1 MEKRKLTEKMLHYLA
16 EQYPSKEAVYEK
28 IIHLKSHLSL
38 PKPTEHFVSDLHGE
52 YAAFFHIVNNC
63 SGVIREKVD
72 YVFSRRMTRDER
84 AEFCT
89 LIYYPREKMD
99 EILPGISDQSEWY
112 RINISR
118 LIELA
123 KFMSY
128 KYTASTVRSKI
139 PDKFQSVVIELIGTY
154 PELDGAQAVY
164 HDELLDTIIQI
175 EAGDEFIEVL
185 SSLVKRLAVSRL
197 HIVGDFFDRGNRP
210 DAILNLLMRRQAV
223 DIQWG
228 NHDVLWMGAALG
240 SEVCIAGVVRNSLH
254 YNNTDVLERGYG
266 ISLRS
271 LMSFATKL
279 YPDDPPVKAAERAIS
294 IMMFKLEGQ
303 MIQRNPDFKMQNQLR
318 LGEVDFHSSYALLS
332 DGESYQLNN
341 SYFPTINADAVSPY
355 DLIDD
360 EQNVI
365 DDLKSYFVES
375 HMLQTHL
382 DYLYRKGSV
391 YKCYNG
397 NLLFHACVPL
407 NDDGSFRQVTF
418 EGQTYSGR
426 SYFDYV
432 DRRVRRA
439 FLKRE
444 QNDLDFM
451 YFLWCGLLSPITGRE
466 VKTFERTF
474 ISDEKTWKEPSDP
487 YYRLIDDE
495 AICEKILV
503 EFGLN
508 PKRGHI
514 INGHV
519 PVLVKEGQSPTKANG
534 KVIVIDG
541 GFSEAYHKKTGIS
554 GYTLIS
560 NSRGLRLLQHQQIA
574 DVRAA
579 LRDNQDI
586 ESVSEQV
593 ELQAYSTTI
602 GDTDNGNELKE
613 TIDDLLL
620 LLHAYR
626 TGELVDTE

>member
-1 MEKRKLTEKMLHYLA
+1 MLRYLA
-16 EQYPSKEAVYEK
+16 DQYPSKEAVYEQ
-28 IIHLKSHLSL
+28 IIHLKSQLAL

-52 YAAFFHIVNNC
+52 FAAFFHIVNNC

-72 YVFSRRMTRDER
+72 HVFNRRLTREER

-89 LIYYPREKMD
+89 LIYYPREKME
-99 EILPGISDQSEWY
+99 EILPAINDPSEWY
-112 RINISR
+112 RITISR

-139 PDKFQSVVIELIGTY
+139 PDKFQSIVVELIGTY

-164 HDELLDTIIQI
+164 HDELLETIIEI
-175 EAGDEFIEVL
+175 EAGGEFIEVL
-185 SSLVKRLAVSRL
+185 SDLIKRLAVSRL

-210 DAILNLLMRRQAV
+210 DEILNLLMRRHAV

-240 SEVCIAGVVRNSLH
+240 SEVCIAAVVRNSLH

-271 LMSFATKL
+271 LMSFAAKL
-279 YPDDPPVKAAERAIS
+279 YPDDEPVKAAERAVS

-303 MIQRNPDFKMQNQLR
+303 MIQRNPDFKMENQLR
-318 LGEVDFHSSYALLS
+318 LGEVDFQSSYALLS

-341 SYFPTINADAVSPY
+341 SYFPTITEDITSPY
-355 DLIDD
+355 ELIAD
-360 EQNVI
+360 EQSVI

-375 HMLQTHL
+375 HMLRRHL
-382 DYLYRKGSV
+382 EYLYRKGAV

-418 EGQTYSGR
+418 EGKTYSGR
-426 SYFDYV
+426 AYFDYV
-432 DRRVRRA
+432 DARVRRA

-444 QNDLDFM
+444 QCDLDFM

-474 ISDEKTWKEPSDP
+474 ISDEQTWKEPSDP
-487 YYRLIDDE
+487 YYRLIDDA
-495 AICEKILV
+495 AIVEKILI
-503 EFGLN
+503 EFGLD

-519 PVLVKEGQSPTKANG
+519 PVLVKEGQSPTRAGG

-579 LRDNQDI
+579 LRDNRDI
-586 ESVSEQV
+586 ESVSEQI

-602 GDTDNGNELKE
+602 GDTDNGRSVKE
-613 TIDDLLL
+613 TLDDLLL

-626 TGELVDTE
+626 TGEVV

>member
-1 MEKRKLTEKMLHYLA
+1 MLHYLA
-16 EQYPSKEAVYEK
+16 EQYPSKEAVYEQ
-28 IIHLKSHLSL
+28 IIHLKSQLSL

-72 YVFSRRMTRDER
+72 NVFNRRLTKEER

-89 LIYYPREKMD
+89 LIYYPREKM
-99 EILPGISDQSEWY
+99 EELLPTVCDQYEWY

-128 KYTASTVRSKI
+128 KYTAQKVRSKI
-139 PDKFQSVVIELIGTY
+139 PEKFQSVVIELIGTY
-154 PELDGAQAVY
+154 PELDGAQALY
-164 HDELLDTIIQI
+164 HDELLNTIIQI
-175 EAGDEFIEVL
+175 DAGAEFIEVL
-185 SSLVKRLAVSRL
+185 CSLVKRLAVSRL

-210 DAILNLLMRRQAV
+210 DAIINLLMQRHAV

-240 SEVCIAGVVRNSLH
+240 SEVCIAAVVRNSLH

-266 ISLRS
+266 ISLRA

-360 EQNVI
+360 EQSVI

-382 DYLYRKGSV
+382 DYLYRKGAV

-418 EGQTYSGR
+418 EGETFSGK

-444 QNDLDFM
+444 QSDLDFM

-495 AICEKILV
+495 SIVEKILI
-503 EFGLN
+503 EFGLD

-519 PVLVKEGQSPTKANG
+519 PVLVKEGETPTKARG

-593 ELQAYSTTI
+593 ELQAYSTTVA
-602 GDTDNGNELKE
+602 DTDKGKAIQE
-613 TIDDLLL
+613 TVDDLLL

-626 TGELVDTE
+626 TGELVDAE

>member
-1 MEKRKLTEKMLHYLA
+1 MLHYLA
-16 EQYPSKEAVYEK
+16 DQYPSKEAVYEE
-28 IIHLKSHLSL
+28 IIHLKSQLAL

-52 YAAFFHIVNNC
+52 FAAFFHIVNNC

-72 YVFSRRMTRDER
+72 HVFNRRLTREER

-89 LIYYPREKMD
+89 LIYYPREKME
-99 EILPGISDQSEWY
+99 EILPSISDPSEWC
-112 RINISR
+112 RITISR

-139 PDKFQSVVIELIGTY
+139 PDKFQSIVIELIGTY

-164 HDELLDTIIQI
+164 HDELLETIIDI
-175 EAGDEFIEVL
+175 EAGGEFIEVL
-185 SSLVKRLAVSRL
+185 CALVKRLAVSRL

-210 DAILNLLMRRQAV
+210 DEILNLLMQRHSV

-271 LMSFATKL
+271 LMSFASKL
-279 YPDDPPVKAAERAIS
+279 YPDDPPVKAAERAVS

-303 MIQRNPDFKMQNQLR
+303 MIQRNPDFKMENQLR
-318 LGEVDFHSSYALLS
+318 LGEVDFQSSYALLS

-341 SYFPTINADAVSPY
+341 SYFPTITEDITSPY
-355 DLIDD
+355 DLTID
-360 EQNVI
+360 EQSVI

-375 HMLQTHL
+375 HMLRRHL
-382 DYLYRKGSV
+382 DYLYRKGAV

-426 SYFDYV
+426 AYFDYV
-432 DRRVRRA
+432 DARVRRA

-444 QNDLDFM
+444 QCDLDFM

-495 AICEKILV
+495 TVCEKILL
-503 EFGLN
+503 EFGLD

-519 PVLVKEGQSPTKANG
+519 PVLVKEGESPTKARG

-560 NSRGLRLLQHQQIA
+560 NSRGLRLLQHQQMT
-574 DVRAA
+574 
-579 LRDNQDI
+579 Q
-586 ESVSEQV
+586 
-593 ELQAYSTTI
+593 
-602 GDTDNGNELKE
+602 
-613 TIDDLLL
+613 
-620 LLHAYR
+620 
-626 TGELVDTE
+626 

>member
-1 MEKRKLTEKMLHYLA
+1 MLHYLA
-16 EQYPSKEAVYEK
+16 DQYPSKEAVYEE
-28 IIHLKSHLSL
+28 IIHLKSQLKL

-52 YAAFFHIVNNC
+52 FAAFFHIVNNC

-72 YVFSRRMTRDER
+72 HVFNRRLTREER

-89 LIYYPREKMD
+89 LIYYPREKM
-99 EILPGISDQSEWY
+99 EELLPAINDPSEWY
-112 RINISR
+112 RITISR

-139 PDKFQSVVIELIGTY
+139 PDKFQSIIVELIGTY

-164 HDELLDTIIQI
+164 HDELLETIIDI
-175 EAGDEFIEVL
+175 EAGGEFIEVL
-185 SSLVKRLAVSRL
+185 CALVKRLAVSRL

-210 DAILNLLMRRQAV
+210 DEILNLLMKRHSV

-271 LMSFATKL
+271 LMSFASKL
-279 YPDDPPVKAAERAIS
+279 YPDDPPVKAAERAVS

-303 MIQRNPDFKMQNQLR
+303 MIRRNPDFKMENQLR
-318 LGEVDFHSSYALLS
+318 LGEVDFQSSYALLS

-341 SYFPTINADAVSPY
+341 SYFPTITEDISSPY
-355 DLIDD
+355 ELVA
-360 EQNVI
+360 EERSVI

-375 HMLQTHL
+375 HMLRRHL
-382 DYLYRKGSV
+382 EYLYRKGAV

-418 EGQTYSGR
+418 EGKTYSGR
-426 SYFDYV
+426 AYFDYV
-432 DRRVRRA
+432 DARVRRA

-444 QNDLDFM
+444 QCDLDFM

-495 AICEKILV
+495 TVCEKILL
-503 EFGLN
+503 EFGLD

-519 PVLVKEGQSPTKANG
+519 PVLVKEGESPTKARG

-579 LRDNQDI
+579 LRENRDI

-593 ELQAYSTTI
+593 ELQAYSTTV
-602 GDTDNGNELKE
+602 GDTDKGQAVKE
-613 TIDDLLL
+613 NIDDLLL

-626 TGELVDTE
+626 TGELV

>member
-1 MEKRKLTEKMLHYLA
+1 MLHYLA
-16 EQYPSKEAVYEK
+16 EQYPSKEAVYEQ
-28 IIHLKSHLSL
+28 IIHLKSQLSL

-72 YVFSRRMTRDER
+72 HVFGRRLTKEDR

-89 LIYYPREKMD
+89 LIYYPREKM
-99 EILPGISDQSEWY
+99 EEVLPTVDDQAEWY

-128 KYTASTVRSKI
+128 KYTASKVRSKI
-139 PDKFQSVVIELIGTY
+139 PEKFQSVVIELIGTY

-175 EAGDEFIEVL
+175 DAGAEFIEVL
-185 SSLVKRLAVSRL
+185 CALVKRLAVSKL

-210 DAILNLLMRRQAV
+210 DAILNLLMQRHSV

-240 SEVCIAGVVRNSLH
+240 SEVCIAAVVRNSLH

-271 LMSFATKL
+271 LMSFAAKL

-360 EQNVI
+360 EQSVI

-382 DYLYRKGSV
+382 DYLYRKGAV

-418 EGQTYSGR
+418 EGETFSGK

-432 DRRVRRA
+432 DRRIRRA
-439 FLKRE
+439 FFKRE
-444 QNDLDFM
+444 QCDLDFM

-495 AICEKILV
+495 STVEMILT
-503 EFGLN
+503 EFGLD

-519 PVLVKEGQSPTKANG
+519 PVLVKEGETPTKANG

-593 ELQAYSTTI
+593 ELQAYSTTVA
-602 GDTDNGNELKE
+602 DTDKGKAVKE
-613 TIDDLLL
+613 TIEDLLL

-626 TGELVDTE
+626 TGELVDAE